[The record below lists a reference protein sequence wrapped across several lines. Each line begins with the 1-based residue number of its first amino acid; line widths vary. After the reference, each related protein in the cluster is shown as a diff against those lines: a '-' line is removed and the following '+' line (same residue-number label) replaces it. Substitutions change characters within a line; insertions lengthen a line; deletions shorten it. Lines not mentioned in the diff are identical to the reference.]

1 MPLTDRLELGP
12 DELWSALAELQEH
25 ALGPE
30 VAGARLDAALEA
42 VVALLGADRGCLVI
56 VHGDGSS
63 SVVSGRA
70 PERALTVRE
79 REEVSKTVIRDAL
92 REGRPV
98 MIDPLADAHE
108 SVAELEI
115 LCAIAVPLPGP
126 SGPRGALY
134 VDVRDRSK
142 VLADG
147 HVRFVE
153 AAARVLSLL
162 LDGADAAVAPVSSE
176 VSERPGL
183 DVDALLDLPGLRG
196 VAEEVRAWQHSDLPL
211 LVTGESGVGKTV
223 IATSIA
229 RARGR
234 QPVVRATLGSS
245 DDLNTI
251 TSELF
256 GHERGSF
263 SGADGRRAGLVELA
277 HGGTLILDEV
287 LNLAPHAQQLLLDFC
302 QFGAYRPLGWA
313 EHRPKHAD
321 VRLIAA
327 TNGDL
332 AAAVQAGTFRADL
345 YYRLAGAA
353 VRIPPL
359 RERRE
364 DIPAL
369 TERALERTDGAR
381 RFRLSVALRRALLHP
396 ALPWPGNV
404 RQLEFVVRRMR
415 ARALAED
422 PDSDLLDARHLSPT
436 DVRGVTGE
444 EPAPTQLDE
453 GTPGERWEQLQRS
466 REALD
471 QAEHAL
477 IAETLSDR
485 AGVVARAARDLG
497 VKRTSLLS
505 RMSTLGIE
513 RPE

>member
-1 MPLTDRLELGP
+1 MPLTERVELSP
-12 DELWSALAELQEH
+12 DELWGALVQLQQD

-30 VAGARLDAALEA
+30 AAEARLDAALEA
-42 VVALLGADRGCLVI
+42 VVSLLGADRGCLVI

-79 REEVSKTVIRDAL
+79 REEVSKTVIQEAL
-92 REGRPV
+92 RSGRAV
-98 MIDPLADAHE
+98 LFDPLGGAHE

-115 LCAIAVPLPGP
+115 LGAIAAPLPGP
-126 SGPRGALY
+126 SGARGALY
-134 VDVRDRSK
+134 VDVRDRTK
-142 VLADG
+142 VLAES
-147 HVRFVE
+147 HASFVE

-162 LDGADAAVAPVSSE
+162 LDGGEASPVAVRHAASEGGPAELDAV
-176 VSERPGL
+176 
-183 DVDALLDLPGLRG
+183 LDLPGLRA
-196 VAEEVRAWQHSDLPL
+196 VADEVRAWRCSDLPL
-211 LVTGESGVGKTV
+211 LLTGESGVGKTV
-223 IATSIA
+223 IATSLA
-229 RARGR
+229 RALGR

-263 SGADGRRAGLVELA
+263 SGAHGRRAGLVEQA

-287 LNLAPHAQQLLLDFC
+287 LNLPPHAQQLLLDFC
-302 QFGAYRPLGWA
+302 QFGAYRPLGWS
-313 EHRPKHAD
+313 EPRPKHAD

-332 AAAVQAGTFRADL
+332 AAAVSEGAFRADL
-345 YYRLAGAA
+345 YYRLAGAP
-353 VRIPPL
+353 VRVPPL

-369 TERALERTDGAR
+369 TERALERADGAK
-381 RFRLSVALRRALLHP
+381 RFRVSVALRRALLDP
-396 ALPWPGNV
+396 TLGWPGNV

-422 PDSDLLDARHLSPT
+422 PDADLLDARHLSAA
-436 DVRGVTGE
+436 DVRGVGHE
-444 EPAPTQLDE
+444 APAPAALDE
-453 GTPGERWEQLQRS
+453 GTPGERWARLQRA
-466 REALD
+466 REELD
-471 QAEHAL
+471 RTEHAL
-477 IAETLSDR
+477 IAETLTER
-485 AGVVARAARDLG
+485 GGVVARVARDLG